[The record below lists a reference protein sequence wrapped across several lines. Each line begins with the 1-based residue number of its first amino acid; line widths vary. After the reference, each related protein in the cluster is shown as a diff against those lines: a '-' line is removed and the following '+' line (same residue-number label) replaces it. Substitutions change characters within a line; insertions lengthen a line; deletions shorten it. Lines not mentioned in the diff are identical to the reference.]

1 MKTRIFILCA
11 GKNVK
16 YYGITRQLLKI
27 NGEEILGRT
36 IRLIKEQCNDEIFIV
51 TRNNVIED
59 YIRNIGN
66 NRIIL
71 FQPYG
76 ERYHMESLYST
87 KEKWVDKNIFLF
99 GDVVFSKYAIKKIL
113 NSNNNLS
120 LFFRIRPHLYLNKR
134 YPEMFGILIPIS
146 ESKRMLNIILSSYES
161 ASKDGGASIFYNIYS
176 ELGIRMGKKYLN
188 FESYKSRSLI
198 SKLCINDFVRG
209 IFYKK
214 IRSFEGRLIRF
225 IFYKT
230 RLTKKRKNALIKT
243 LLGKKIPDYNK
254 DLLSSKYI
262 VEIHD
267 ITDDID
273 HPIEYKDYIKQ
284 IVKKGLLKENGINS

>member
-11 GKNVK
+11 GENTK
-16 YYGITRQLLKI
+16 YFGITRQLLKI

-36 IRLIKEQCNDEIFIV
+36 IRLIREECADEIFIV
-51 TRNNVIED
+51 TRNSVIEN
-59 YIRNIGN
+59 YIRNIESNGV
-66 NRIIL
+66 IL
-71 FQPYG
+71 VQPDG

-99 GDVVFSKYAIKKIL
+99 GDVIFSKYAIKKIL
-113 NSNNNLS
+113 NSDNKLI

-134 YPEMFGILIPIS
+134 YPEMFGMLIPMV
-146 ESKRMLNIILSSYES
+146 ESKRMLNIILSSYEG

-176 ELGIRMGKKYLN
+176 ELGIRMGKKYLD
-188 FESYKSRSLI
+188 FKSYKSRSLI
-198 SKLCINDFVRG
+198 SKLCLNDFIRG
-209 IFYKK
+209 VFYKK
-214 IRSFEGRLIRF
+214 IRSFEGIIIRF

-230 RLTKKRKNALIKT
+230 RLTGKRKNMLIKT

-273 HPIEYKDYIKQ
+273 KPVEYKDYMKR
-284 IVKKGLLKENGINS
+284 IVKKGLLR